1 MGRNDTLWK
10 PDFSSSQ
17 IWRGRGAT
25 TTAGT
30 ASARTAGKATVTVEE
45 FGIPP
50 WICFGR
56 RSPQCLPRK
65 LWKASQ
71 RLEVPGRA
79 GYRGKIN
86 RKWEW
91 YLKARELGY
100 SPNTCAYIYIWVNM
114 EWCSVRVT
122 IPKLSYFRRVNYS
135 RFSRDHHKGQWESW
149 FPHCRLYP
157 HVFNGENNKL
167 VRTWEVTP
175 FLGQT

>member
-1 MGRNDTLWK
+1 MGRNDSLWK

-17 IWRGRGAT
+17 IRRGRGAT
-25 TTAGT
+25 TTTGT

-71 RLEVPGRA
+71 RLEIPGRA
-79 GYRGKIN
+79 GYRGKID

-100 SPNTCAYIYIWVNM
+100 SPNTCAYVYIYINM
-114 EWCSVRVT
+114 VKYGMMLGKGNYPQIILFQACELFSFLQGSPQGAVGKLISSLSF
-122 IPKLSYFRRVNYS
+122 IPA
-135 RFSRDHHKGQWESW
+135 RF
-149 FPHCRLYP
+149 
-157 HVFNGENNKL
+157 
-167 VRTWEVTP
+167 
-175 FLGQT
+175 